1 MDDMVRGYLL
11 SKNVILTYLSIV
23 LNIVL
28 GESSFKITLRFLT
41 FFNLG

>member
-41 FFNLG
+41 FFILG